1 MDLGIAHAAAALAAN
16 RSFYMNLHFHI
27 SHAPLLPTDAQLA
40 AAGLLDAN
48 KSCAWSGMPPL
59 PAFFGGRC
67 PMQTFR
73 ASQHAAD
80 AEIGRLLDWLI
91 AENIEDDSII
101 FLTTDNGPEAQEV
114 YFNSVGSAGQ
124 FRGRKRSL
132 YEGGIRVPA
141 VWRWPNV
148 IPKNV
153 THRGVFGH
161 VDFAPTILALTGVA
175 PRVPAAATAAWAGVD
190 ASVALRTG
198 APPPPRAVALKWEW
212 RFAVLGPCWDA
223 APRLAA
229 RDPLHPELIALWEP
243 NATAHGETLRLELFN
258 TTADPHEFSNLASAR
273 PDDAARLQ
281 ALLAA
286 WLVSL
291 PAGPGVA
298 QHPECGGSGAAG
310 APFARPLS
318 AWADKE
324 AAEGYASARDALPRD
339 AAGLLRAA

>member
-1 MDLGIAHAAAALAAN
+1 
-16 RSFYMNLHFHI
+16 
-27 SHAPLLPTDAQLA
+27 
-40 AAGLLDAN
+40 
-48 KSCAWSGMPPL
+48 
-59 PAFFGGRC
+59 
-67 PMQTFR
+67 
-73 ASQHAAD
+73 
-80 AEIGRLLDWLI
+80 
-91 AENIEDDSII
+91 
-101 FLTTDNGPEAQEV
+101 V
-114 YFNSVGSAGQ
+114 YFNSVGSPGQ

-161 VDFAPTILALTGVA
+161 VDFAPTVLALTGVA
-175 PRVPAAATAAWAGVD
+175 PRVPAAATSAWAGVD
-190 ASVALRTG
+190 ASAALRTG

-243 NATAHGETLRLELFN
+243 NATAHGDTLRLELFN
-258 TTADPHEFSNLASAR
+258 TTADPHEFANLASAR
-273 PDDAARLQ
+273 PEDAARLQ

-286 WLVSL
+286 WLASL

-310 APFARPLS
+310 APFARPLP
-318 AWADKE
+318 AWAEKE